1 MKVIILIL
9 LITIQFNSS
18 FGQGEI
24 YNLSE
29 ALENPMKVKKLVL
42 SALNFD
48 KEQRKI
54 YKKLDFGCF
63 ENLESL
69 EISHSKI
76 NILPKGICNLSKLR
90 YINLTQNKFKSFP
103 KELLSIKTLEEINL
117 NENSITDFPYEV
129 SNLPNLKTLSLY
141 GNQIKSLEN
150 SGNQSYSLFELIISG
165 NPISKESNFLSSFPN
180 LKKLEIGSYDIST
193 TNYMNTISANDL
205 KELKMLGLSLSK
217 NTENL
222 PKFVFEL
229 PNLVELN
236 VSSNGVINFDL
247 IASPYK
253 NKRQPSRLRMNGG
266 VLQGITNNISN
277 MTGLRFL
284 DISQNCI
291 FKFPEELYNLN
302 NLEEIDISG
311 TKLSEKDIEKLKER
325 MPDCKITNTLSD
337 VVIDC
342 SRYSKFL
349 TRD

>member
-1 MKVIILIL
+1 MKRTIVFLIILL
-9 LITIQFNSS
+9 S
-18 FGQGEI
+18 F
-24 YNLSE
+24 YNFYAQRVKKTYSLVD
-29 ALENPMKVKKLVL
+29 ALENPSEVKHLVL

-54 YKKLDFGCF
+54 YKKLDFSCF

-76 NILPKGICNLSKLR
+76 KILPKGICNLSKLR
-90 YINLTQNKFKSFP
+90 YINLTQNRFKSFP
-103 KELLSIKTLEEINL
+103 RELLRIKTLEEINL
-117 NENSITDFPYEV
+117 NENDITDFPYEV

-150 SGNQSYSLFELIISG
+150 PRNQTYLLFELIISG

-180 LKKLEIGSYDIST
+180 LRKLGIGSYDIGM
-193 TNYMNTISANDL
+193 TNYMSTILANDL
-205 KELKMLGLSLSK
+205 RELEVLELSLSR
-217 NTENL
+217 NVESL

-236 VSSNGVINFDL
+236 VSSNGAINFDL

-253 NKRQPSRLRMNGG
+253 DKRQPSRLRMNGG
-266 VLQGITNNISN
+266 VLKGITSNISN

-291 FKFPEELYNLN
+291 FVFPEELYNLN

-311 TKLSEKDIEKLKER
+311 TKLSVKEVEKLQGR
-325 MPDCKITNTLSD
+325 MPNCKITNTPSD

-342 SRYSKFL
+342 GR
-349 TRD
+349 